1 MTVTCLLMPVYLF
14 MRIFW
19 DMSAPFIYQPQSRS
33 TETSV
38 ASSFTRST
46 RFQRPTK
53 KSAFTLFL
61 TYFTFPVNR
70 CISSVFSSLIFC
82 GLLIAASIIE
92 EHVDVLDKEGI
103 SKNHGILIK
112 GSMYLRLIIMLF
124 SFSSLG
130 KIYG

>member
-1 MTVTCLLMPVYLF
+1 MTFTCLLMPVYLF

-19 DMSAPFIYQPQSRS
+19 DMSVPFIYQPQSRFS
-33 TETSV
+33 ETSV

-70 CISSVFSSLIFC
+70 CITSVFFHLIFC
-82 GLLIAASIIE
+82 GLLIAACIVE
-92 EHVDVLDKEGI
+92 EHVDVQDKEGI
-103 SKNHGILIK
+103 SKNYALRIT

-124 SFSSLG
+124 SLSYLG
-130 KIYG
+130 QIFG

>member
-1 MTVTCLLMPVYLF
+1 MPVYLF

-19 DMSAPFIYQPQSRS
+19 DMSVPFIYQPQSRFS
-33 TETSV
+33 ETSV

-70 CISSVFSSLIFC
+70 CITSVFFNLIFC
-82 GLLIAASIIE
+82 GLLIAACIVE
-92 EHVDVLDKEGI
+92 EHVDVQDKEGI
-103 SKNHGILIK
+103 SKNYALRIT

-124 SFSSLG
+124 SLSYLG
-130 KIYG
+130 QIFG

>member
-1 MTVTCLLMPVYLF
+1 MTFTCLLMPVYLF

-19 DMSAPFIYQPQSRS
+19 DMSVPFIYQPQSRFS
-33 TETSV
+33 ETSV

-70 CISSVFSSLIFC
+70 CITSVFFNLIFC
-82 GLLIAASIIE
+82 GLLIAACIVE
-92 EHVDVLDKEGI
+92 EHVDVQDKEGI
-103 SKNHGILIK
+103 SKNYALRIT

-124 SFSSLG
+124 SLSYLG
-130 KIYG
+130 QIFG